1 MRHYSVLWTTHTSRP
16 RPPPSRWVCDLLPCG
31 SISRCRFNLLFSL
44 QRVVGI
50 ITLEDVLELLIQEEI
65 WDESDITR
73 SRPNVQR
80 QVSLAKAKMK
90 RMKSVDGERGRGPL
104 SPSCIQQPEV
114 SLRLNRSLCLIVNC
128 VMWLLSYGHL
138 LKMPFNNFHFDGH
151 TWGLHPQTEKVEPTG
166 TAYSKQYHMKV
177 LFSSS
182 FFLKNGHTQV
192 TRVLSE
198 D

>member
-1 MRHYSVLWTTHTSRP
+1 M
-16 RPPPSRWVCDLLPCG
+16 
-31 SISRCRFNLLFSL
+31 
-44 QRVVGI
+44 VGI

-104 SPSCIQQPEV
+104 SPPCIQQPEV
-114 SLRLNRSLCLIVNC
+114 SLRLNRSLCLILNC

-138 LKMPFNNFHFDGH
+138 LKILFNNFHFDGH
-151 TWGLHPQTEKVEPTG
+151 T
-166 TAYSKQYHMKV
+166 
-177 LFSSS
+177 
-182 FFLKNGHTQV
+182 
-192 TRVLSE
+192 
-198 D
+198 